1 MNLAAS
7 LALCPLLCTPPIA
20 GEGISSQTAQPITTP
35 PKKDERA
42 QSAFTF
48 VDRSKLIPRGK
59 ISCSVRKE
67 LADGIE
73 GADVHKLKT
82 DLGEILNLLNE
93 IEKQNEPFTLEK
105 AIETG
110 KIKSENALLI
120 DSLPEVD
127 RSKIA
132 KGTESLPLE
141 GSSRSCPLQH
151 HRQEAGRGCP
161 GTSLRAA
168 GHYRLQFQP
177 FPSST
182 LRKSSL
188 RPSPSEERSPQES

>member
-120 DSLPEVD
+120 DYLTEVD

-132 KGTESLPLE
+132 KGTESLTLKDLLAHVLYNTTGKKLGEDVPEHLFGPL
-141 GSSRSCPLQH
+141 GI
-151 HRQEAGRGCP
+151 
-161 GTSLRAA
+161 TD
-168 GHYRLQFQP
+168 FN
-177 FPSST
+177 F
-182 LRKSSL
+182 
-188 RPSPSEERSPQES
+188 SPSLPAL